1 MYESVQLISLEPS
14 HICFKN
20 GMNIPLHEKELHDS
34 YASPNIIK
42 LIRENEM
49 GGSCGMHGKGEKC
62 IQSFGQ
68 KT

>member
-1 MYESVQLISLEPS
+1 
-14 HICFKN
+14 
-20 GMNIPLHEKELHDS
+20 MNIPLHEKELHDS